1 MKKLVKK
8 LGMVLVVIS
17 MVVVGLVGC
26 GKSEASSDD
35 GEVVIG
41 YDNTYFPMGF
51 LDDNGDTVG
60 FDVDLAK
67 KTFDKLGMKVK
78 FQSIDWSMKET
89 ELRNDTID
97 WIG

>member
-8 LGMVLVVIS
+8 LGMVLLVVS
-17 MVVVGLVGC
+17 MLVVAVGC
-26 GKSEASSDD
+26 SKTKEISRDNEI
-35 GEVVIG
+35 VIG

-60 FDVDLAK
+60 FDVDLANE
-67 KTFDKLGMKVK
+67 TFKKLGMNVK

-89 ELRNDTID
+89 ELNSKI
-97 WIG
+97 